1 MLSEKQISAYRS
13 IRAPEELRERVVR
26 EARENAEKSSGNW
39 AIRLAPVAAAFLLI
53 LGLAFFLPQN
63 PQVSVFVD
71 GNEVTDTLEW
81 KPASRGTERSVVA
94 VSLPFEIQSEEET
107 VISVSQGF
115 LITED
120 DALQTDL
127 TFDGEISFR
136 WELRQGETEAQMEI
150 SCGKSLRRIAIR
162 YDDAQNKFLI
172 KEI

>member
-1 MLSEKQISAYRS
+1 MFSEKQISAYRS
-13 IRAPEELRERVVR
+13 IRAPEELRERVVCK
-26 EARENAEKSSGNW
+26 ARKNAEKGSGNW
-39 AIRLAPVAAAFLLI
+39 AIRLAPIAAAFLLI

-63 PQVSVFVD
+63 PLVSVFVD
-71 GNEVTDTLEW
+71 GNALTGTLEW
-81 KPASRGTERSVVA
+81 ESASRGPERSVTA

-107 VISVSQGF
+107 VISVSRGF

-120 DALQTDL
+120 DALRTSL
-127 TFDGEISFR
+127 TFDGEIAFR

-150 SCGKSLRRIAIR
+150 SCGKNLRRIAIS